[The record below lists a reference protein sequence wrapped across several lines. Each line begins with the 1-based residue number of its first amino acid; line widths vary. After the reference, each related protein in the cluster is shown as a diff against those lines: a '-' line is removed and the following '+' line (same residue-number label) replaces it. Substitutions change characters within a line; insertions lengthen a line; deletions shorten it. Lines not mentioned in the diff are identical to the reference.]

1 MGRWVGDYVK
11 PRGYRG
17 KTDHVVSGPAEMEE
31 EERGNKKYYLRQFIE
46 QDINNLDNDGQ
57 GSVS

>member
-1 MGRWVGDYVK
+1 
-11 PRGYRG
+11 
-17 KTDHVVSGPAEMEE
+17 MEE